1 MAEKRFIYDTIFP
14 LFRQEKN
21 RKRRHIAAAVG
32 DLLLAEGHAVGALI
46 LGGVLLMGANLNAL
60 QRAVVLG
67 VTVVGAALHGAGDAL
82 VCVAIHILFLLL
94 IGFCASMTRLRIFIL
109 SKYCIFHR
117 YVVFY

>member
-1 MAEKRFIYDTIFP
+1 MPPPEG
-14 LFRQEKN
+14 N
-21 RKRRHIAAAVG
+21 
-32 DLLLAEGHAVGALI
+32 LLSAEGLAVGALLI
-46 LGGVLLMGANLNAL
+46 GGVHLMGAHLNVL

-67 VTVVGAALHGAGDAL
+67 VTVIGALLNGAGDAL

>member
-1 MAEKRFIYDTIFP
+1 MIRYFLFFVKKKTGSGGILPP
-14 LFRQEKN
+14 LW
-21 RKRRHIAAAVG
+21 G

>member
-60 QRAVVLG
+60 QRAVIGIAAVVSALGNGTFDALVG
-67 VTVVGAALHGAGDAL
+67 VTVH
-82 VCVAIHILFLLL
+82 IHFLLCFGL
-94 IGFCASMTRLRIFIL
+94 LR
-109 SKYCIFHR
+109 
-117 YVVFY
+117 